1 MKCPTLNFP
10 NGLIH
15 LLLVALLVSGCVND
29 EKLPKDT
36 MSEEHMA
43 VILTDIHLAEARVNR
58 LQLRSL
64 DSSLMIYNKLKAD
77 IWKKHKVDTT
87 AYRKSYDYY
96 MTRPE
101 TMTRIYEKV
110 NKKIEIREKNNNIK
124 L

>member
-1 MKCPTLNFP
+1 MRCPTVNFR

-15 LLLVALLVSGCVND
+15 FLLATLLFTSCVSD
-29 EKLPKDT
+29 EKPPKDT
-36 MSEEHMA
+36 MSEEKMA
-43 VILTDIHLAEARVNR
+43 TILTDIHLAESRVNR
-58 LQLRSL
+58 MQLRSL
-64 DSSLMIYNKLKAD
+64 DSSLMIFGKLKSD
-77 IWKKHKVDTT
+77 IWKKHKVDTV

-110 NKKIEIREKNNNIK
+110 NKNVEIREKTNNIK

>member
-1 MKCPTLNFP
+1 MRCQTNNFP
-10 NGLIH
+10 SGIIRF
-15 LLLVALLVSGCVND
+15 LLLALLVTSCVED
-29 EKLPKDT
+29 EKPPKNT
-36 MSEEHMA
+36 MSEEKMA
-43 VILTDIHLAEARVNR
+43 TILTDIHLAESRVNR

-64 DSSLMIYNKLKAD
+64 DSSLMIFNKLKSD
-77 IWKKHKVDTT
+77 IWKKYKVDTV

-110 NKKIEIREKNNNIK
+110 NKNVEIREKTNNIK

>member
-1 MKCPTLNFP
+1 MRCPTLNFP
-10 NGLIH
+10 NGIIRF
-15 LLLVALLVSGCVND
+15 LLLTLLVTSCVED
-29 EKLPKDT
+29 EKPPKDT
-36 MSEEHMA
+36 MSEEKMA
-43 VILTDIHLAEARVNR
+43 TILTDIHLAESRVNR

-64 DSSLMIYNKLKAD
+64 DSSLMIFNKLKSD
-77 IWKKHKVDTT
+77 IWKKYKVDTV

-110 NKKIEIREKNNNIK
+110 NKNVEIREKTNNIK

>member
-1 MKCPTLNFP
+1 MRCPTVNFP

-15 LLLVALLVSGCVND
+15 FFLAVLLFTSCVSD
-29 EKLPKDT
+29 EKPPKDT
-36 MSEEHMA
+36 MSEEKMA
-43 VILTDIHLAEARVNR
+43 TILTDIHLAESRVNR
-58 LQLRSL
+58 MQLRSL
-64 DSSLMIYNKLKAD
+64 DSSLMIFGKLKSD
-77 IWKKHKVDTT
+77 IWKKHKVDTV

-110 NKKIEIREKNNNIK
+110 NKNVEIREKTNNIK

>member
-1 MKCPTLNFP
+1 MRCPTVNFP

-15 LLLVALLVSGCVND
+15 FLLATLLFTSCVSD
-29 EKLPKDT
+29 EKPPKDT
-36 MSEEHMA
+36 MSEEKMA
-43 VILTDIHLAEARVNR
+43 TILTDIHLAESRVNR
-58 LQLRSL
+58 MQLRSL
-64 DSSLMIYNKLKAD
+64 DSSLMIFNKLKGD
-77 IWKKHKVDTT
+77 IWKKHKVDTV

-110 NKKIEIREKNNNIK
+110 NKNVEIREKTNNIK

>member
-1 MKCPTLNFP
+1 MRCPTVNFP

-15 LLLVALLVSGCVND
+15 FLLAVLLFASCVSD
-29 EKLPKDT
+29 EKPPKDT
-36 MSEEHMA
+36 MSEEKMA
-43 VILTDIHLAEARVNR
+43 TILTDIHLAESRVNR
-58 LQLRSL
+58 MQLRSL
-64 DSSLMIYNKLKAD
+64 DSSLMIFGKLKSD
-77 IWKKHKVDTT
+77 IWKKHKVDTV

-110 NKKIEIREKNNNIK
+110 NKNVEIREKTNNIK

>member
-1 MKCPTLNFP
+1 MRCPTLNFP

-15 LLLVALLVSGCVND
+15 FLTVALLFIGCVSD
-29 EKLPKDT
+29 EKAPKDT
-36 MSEEHMA
+36 MSEEQMA
-43 VILTDIHLAEARVNR
+43 AVLTDIHLAESRVNR

-64 DSSLMIYNKLKAD
+64 DSSLMIFNKLKSD

-101 TMTRIYEKV
+101 MMTRIYEKV
-110 NKKIEIREKNNNIK
+110 NKKIEIREKTNNIK